1 VEEQPIPETV
11 EEQPIPETVE
21 EQPIPET
28 VEEQPIPEPVV
39 EDEVVKEVK
48 EPIYLNP
55 SFYENKKRIPS
66 IKKMQI
72 ISNDGSFSNDDFK
85 KYILDDWY
93 DNQIERIDESEYPSI
108 IFIVPYR
115 DREKQYQFFSN
126 HMKMVLSDCPKGT
139 FKILYIHQKDNREF
153 NRGAMKNIGFLL
165 VKQMYP
171 DNYKDITLIFNDIDV
186 MPFTKNFLNYETEEG
201 VVKHFYGFTYTL
213 GGIVSIK
220 CSDFEKIN
228 GFPNFWAWGYEDN
241 LLQTR
246 VESSKLLIDRSVFY
260 PYLDK
265 NILHLQDGLTR
276 SVNRTEFDEYVKQT
290 EEGINSISNLEYKIN
305 EETGFVDVSNFTTG
319 RGENTETKTVY
330 DLRNG
335 NSPFYTPPLPSKKNQ
350 KKWQNAQIKMIF

>member
-1 VEEQPIPETV
+1 M
-11 EEQPIPETVE
+11 
-21 EQPIPET
+21 
-28 VEEQPIPEPVV
+28 EEQPIPEPVV